1 MVTFEIG
8 DTTIRANTSSDLFS
22 PKGLDSGTELLLQVV
37 EKNNIKIQTALDWG
51 CGWGAMALWLGKN
64 SPDAQV
70 IGLDSDI
77 GAVSVAKENVELN
90 GLDNVEIVA
99 SQGYNQLDPKLKFD
113 LIASN
118 PPTHRGREV
127 VEQMIQDSYER
138 LSNNGVLLVVV
149 EARLKPWVA
158 RQMKQV
164 AGDYKIAN
172 RGPKHV
178 VLMATK
184 MVQ

>member
-1 MVTFEIG
+1 MVTFEVGGIA
-8 DTTIRANTSSDLFS
+8 IRANTSPDLFS
-22 PKGLDSGTELLLQVV
+22 PKGLDGGTRILLESIDKQ
-37 EKNNIKIQTALDWG
+37 KYIYKTALDWG

-77 GAVSVAKENVELN
+77 GAVSVAKANAQLN
-90 GLDNVEIVA
+90 GLSNIEILA
-99 SQGYNQLDPKLKFD
+99 SHGFSEINNEKKFD
-113 LIASN
+113 LIVSN

-127 VEQMIQDSYER
+127 VEQMIAQSFDI
-138 LSNNGVLLVVV
+138 LNDGGNILIVV